1 MLLHYVFTLHIPPK
15 IHQYQHREYRYFFNG
30 QEADNEV
37 FGEVANF
44 GYEFRQYD
52 SRLGRWWGVDLEWK
66 KSPDISPFIFCAN
79 IPIIMVDLEG
89 REAWKPDKKGHL
101 IAQEND
107 NFKTLSTFMNIS
119 TRKAKKLLSGFNG
132 DVSFGDK
139 LELFNNL
146 SASIAHEGGLSE
158 EQVTDMMDNMFM
170 SGMDEPEV
178 LDAIKKLASPNDY
191 YNCWSAAVAGV
202 NGQTLG
208 PEIYTIATPERF
220 KKSLSNFVQVS
231 PDKAKFGKTIIA
243 FMKDGEYTH
252 AAVYYGTDNEGN
264 VYVYTKNGPYSKPV
278 IMTLEALQQQYENIY
293 GTVSGYYN

>member
-1 MLLHYVFTLHIPPK
+1 
-15 IHQYQHREYRYFFNG
+15 
-30 QEADNEV
+30 
-37 FGEVANF
+37 
-44 GYEFRQYD
+44 
-52 SRLGRWWGVDLEWK
+52 
-66 KSPDISPFIFCAN
+66 
-79 IPIIMVDLEG
+79 
-89 REAWKPDKKGHL
+89 
-101 IAQEND
+101 
-107 NFKTLSTFMNIS
+107 
-119 TRKAKKLLSGFNG
+119 
-132 DVSFGDK
+132 
-139 LELFNNL
+139 
-146 SASIAHEGGLSE
+146 
-158 EQVTDMMDNMFM
+158 M

>member
-1 MLLHYVFTLHIPPK
+1 MNPTLTYRPK
-15 IHQYQHREYRYFFNG
+15 SPSTNIGGYRYFFNG
-30 QEADNEV
+30 QEGDNEV

-52 SRLGRWWGVDLEWK
+52 SRLGRWWSVDLERK
-66 KSPDISPFIFCAN
+66 KFPNLSPHIFCDDN
-79 IPIIMVDLEG
+79 PIIMIDLKG

-107 NFKTLSTFMNIS
+107 NFKTLSIFMNIS
-119 TRKAKKLLSGFNG
+119 KRKAKKLLSNFTGNLG
-132 DVSFGDK
+132 AGDK
-139 LELFNNL
+139 IELSSNL
-146 SASIAHEGGLSE
+146 TASMVLDNGLSE

-170 SGMDEPEV
+170 SGMDESEV
-178 LDAIKKLASPNDY
+178 LDSIKKLASANDY

-202 NGQTLG
+202 NGLTLG

-220 KKSLSNFVQVS
+220 KESLSNFVHVT
-231 PDKAKFGKTIIA
+231 PDMAKFGKTIIA
-243 FMKDGEYTH
+243 FMKDGEYKH